1 MLCFL
6 DYRYENED
14 GLLNFLPHSGG
25 YELDEISCTDDAA
38 VSPEHVKYAGF
49 VADEV
54 KKAFSGL
61 SRHFEFSNFIGYVD
75 IYTRVEGTLDQYIIE
90 LSRGGKMKV
99 RYGPRR
105 PSVRFYNYLSDGT
118 KLEVELVMGL
128 TDTGRHCEKDDVE
141 KFEIL
146 LEMRVIKSVM
156 ESLRKMPP
164 DQASLA
170 HKARVDTACNV
181 IEAFPKDE
189 ARCLTEFFRF
199 LESYGFKSYDAD
211 EHEAER
217 IVHERLA
224 GRQAVEVTESL
235 GGD

>member
-25 YELDEISCTDDAA
+25 YELDEICCTDNAT
-38 VSPEHVKYAGF
+38 VSPEHEKYARF
-49 VADEV
+49 VADEA

-118 KLEVELVMGL
+118 KLEVELFMGL
-128 TDTGRHCEKDDVE
+128 TDIGRHCEKDNVE

-146 LEMRVIKSVM
+146 LEMRTIKSIM
-156 ESLRKMPP
+156 DFLNLRPLSR
-164 DQASLA
+164 AALA
-170 HKARVDTACNV
+170 HKARVETACNV
-181 IEAFPKDE
+181 LRAFPRDE
-189 ARCLTEFFRF
+189 AKLLSHFYFFLR
-199 LESYGFKSYDAD
+199 SYGFTLHDKDEIEAESIVAD
-211 EHEAER
+211 EFFGSDAKNAEN
-217 IVHERLA
+217 
-224 GRQAVEVTESL
+224 
-235 GGD
+235 